1 DFASAMLPG
10 LLAER
15 MDDMGID
22 FAVLYPT
29 RCLGANSIQEPELR
43 QAMCRAYN
51 KMAADVFAPY
61 KTRMTPA
68 AMIPCYSPEEA
79 IAELEYAR
87 GTLGLKACS
96 FKGSLQR
103 PIPAYAKDGDG
114 GRVPYYID
122 ALGLDNP
129 TSYDPLWQKCIDTH
143 TAVTV
148 HQGSNGWTPRM
159 AISNGEFNRLGHAA
173 DSHVPMAKAMFLGGV
188 VRRFPDLTVSFLEGG
203 VAFGV
208 ELLCN
213 IIGGWEKR
221 RYSAMETNL
230 KPTNIDEGKLREL
243 MGKYGYGPL
252 KAKLDETMA
261 SLQLKDLAERETE
274 CLDDYGEVGASSK
287 REVAELFSKN
297 FYFGCEADDPGNAWA
312 FDPRMPARL
321 KAMLGSDIGHWDV
334 TNYMDVLP
342 EVWEG
347 VEDGLLTEQDVKD
360 LCFTNPMELH
370 TRMNPDFFE
379 GTVVQDAVA
388 RAQPAL
394 AGAR

>member
-1 DFASAMLPG
+1 MSHADAASIKPKLTHPILDGDGHWVESTPVIVDYLRALGGAQMADNYLKSQQGRGGWYRASWEERRNKRLSRGNWWITVGNTLDFASAMLPG

-129 TSYDPLWQKCIDTH
+129 T
-143 TAVTV
+143 
-148 HQGSNGWTPRM
+148 
-159 AISNGEFNRLGHAA
+159 
-173 DSHVPMAKAMFLGGV
+173 
-188 VRRFPDLTVSFLEGG
+188 
-203 VAFGV
+203 
-208 ELLCN
+208 
-213 IIGGWEKR
+213 
-221 RYSAMETNL
+221 
-230 KPTNIDEGKLREL
+230 
-243 MGKYGYGPL
+243 
-252 KAKLDETMA
+252 
-261 SLQLKDLAERETE
+261 
-274 CLDDYGEVGASSK
+274 
-287 REVAELFSKN
+287 
-297 FYFGCEADDPGNAWA
+297 
-312 FDPRMPARL
+312 
-321 KAMLGSDIGHWDV
+321 
-334 TNYMDVLP
+334 
-342 EVWEG
+342 
-347 VEDGLLTEQDVKD
+347 
-360 LCFTNPMELH
+360 
-370 TRMNPDFFE
+370 
-379 GTVVQDAVA
+379 
-388 RAQPAL
+388 
-394 AGAR
+394 